1 MSLEKKPARTQPAR
15 KVLLDDT
22 EVLIRGIKLEEW
34 SEDAG
39 RPSPTI
45 FERGNTSVTRIDQ
58 IGLSEAIRRV
68 KSDIEKKDIPETAL
82 VAAGKISVKQIK
94 DIGLTPIPERQ
105 PPKIHHFQVWED
117 ITDTN
122 DMHAEIVPY
131 DDSSHSTPK
140 KRVAFSYSRMLA
152 KSVHLYLTNKEGD
165 VIGENPPEIEKPT
178 DSN

>member
-1 MSLEKKPARTQPAR
+1 MSSDKKPARRQPVR
-15 KVLLDDT
+15 QVLLDDT

-45 FERGNTSVTRIDQ
+45 FERGDTSVTRIDK
-58 IGLSEAIRRV
+58 IGLPEAVKRV
-68 KSDIEKKDIPETAL
+68 KSDIERKDIPETAL
-82 VAAGKISVKQIK
+82 VAAGRISVRKIK
-94 DIGLTPIPERQ
+94 DIGLKPIPEKQ
-105 PPKIHHFQVWED
+105 APKIHHFQVWEEA
-117 ITDTN
+117 TDTN

-140 KRVAFSYSRMLA
+140 KRVSFSYSRILA
-152 KSVHLYLTNKEGD
+152 KSVHLYLINEDGD
-165 VIGENPPEIEKPT
+165 VIGETLPEIQDPS